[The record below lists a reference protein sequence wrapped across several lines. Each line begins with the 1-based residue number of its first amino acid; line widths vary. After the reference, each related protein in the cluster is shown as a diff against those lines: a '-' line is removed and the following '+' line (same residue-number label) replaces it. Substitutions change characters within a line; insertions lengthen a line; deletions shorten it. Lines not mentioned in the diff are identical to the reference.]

1 MARLSQ
7 RRRVLR
13 SVAGALLGLLG
24 AFGAYGYWEAG
35 QLELVPRTLVFDD
48 LPPAF
53 DGFRV
58 LHLSDLHT
66 AGFGRVERRLRRLLE
81 ATPADLLVFTG
92 DFKAHANTRDARVFD
107 SLGRLF
113 AGLEY
118 PYGLIAVAGNH
129 DSPGFL
135 MALPDRT
142 PFYCL
147 VRSGLLLERRGQR
160 LALLGVATVRPN
172 DGIRGEHEM
181 DEASWVGNLARR
193 TAPFALLPDD
203 RPGPFVCDAVNRGD
217 VFRILLAHVPDF
229 LRKASAEGIDLVLA
243 GDTHGAQV
251 RLPFDVSLLVK
262 PPEERRYVAGHFTE
276 GRTQMIVSRGIG
288 TLYVPIRFLARPEV
302 TLLTLRRRQ
311 DR

>member
-1 MARLSQ
+1 MARLRK
-7 RRRVLR
+7 RRRVLLGA
-13 SVAGALLGLLG
+13 AGVLLGLLA
-24 AFGAYGYWEAG
+24 AFAGYGYWEAG
-35 QLELVPRTLVFDD
+35 QLALAQRTLVFDD

-53 DGFRV
+53 DGFRI

-66 AGFGRVERRLRRLLE
+66 AGFGRVERRLRRILE

-92 DFKAHANTRDARVFD
+92 DFKAHVNTPDARVFD

-113 AGLEY
+113 GGLEY

-129 DSPGFL
+129 DSPAFL

-142 PFYCL
+142 AFYCL
-147 VRSGLLLERRGQR
+147 VRSGLVLERRGER

-193 TAPFALLPDD
+193 STPFGLLPDD
-203 RPGPFVCDAVNRGD
+203 RPGPLVCDAVNRGE

-251 RLPFDVSLLVK
+251 RLPFNASLIVK

-288 TLYVPIRFLARPEV
+288 TLYVPIRFLAPPEAI
-302 TLLTLRRRQ
+302 LLTLRRR
-311 DR
+311 